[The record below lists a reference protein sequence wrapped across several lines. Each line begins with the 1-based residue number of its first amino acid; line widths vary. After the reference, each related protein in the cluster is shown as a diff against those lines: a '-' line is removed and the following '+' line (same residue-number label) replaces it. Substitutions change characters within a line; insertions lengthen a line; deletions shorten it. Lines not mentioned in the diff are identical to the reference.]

1 MSYVCFYCK
10 KRHNSVSEGK
20 SCKITYDELRRRKSK
35 PPLTRGSAPSINLPS
50 SVKEALA
57 REEIRHK
64 TAKKELKRKRSLI
77 DKLDKEVVSSKPFRT
92 SRGHSLFI
100 SQSAGVRSDNRSLEP
115 WRGHCS
121 CGKWNNIAGD
131 PSGLLMNWT
140 LHVN

>member
-20 SCKITYDELRRRKSK
+20 SCKITYDELRQRKSIT
-35 PPLTRGSAPSINLPS
+35 PATRESAPSTNLPS
-50 SVKEALA
+50 SVKEAMV

-64 TAKKELKRKRSLI
+64 IAKSELKRKRSTN
-77 DKLDKEVVSSKPFRT
+77 KNLDKEVVSSKPFRT

-100 SQSAGVRSDNRSLEP
+100 SQSAGVKSDNRSLEP

-121 CGKWNNIAGD
+121 CGNWSNIAGD

-140 LHVN
+140 LHVK